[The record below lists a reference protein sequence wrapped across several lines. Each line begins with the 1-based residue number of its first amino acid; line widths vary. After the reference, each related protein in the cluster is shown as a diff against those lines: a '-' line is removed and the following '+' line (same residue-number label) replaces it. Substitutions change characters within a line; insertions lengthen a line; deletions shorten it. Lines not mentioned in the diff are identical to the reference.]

1 MKILHVLAS
10 NKFSGAENVA
20 CQIIKMFAEKEPNV
34 EMAYCS
40 PKGEIEQALKKEKID
55 YYPLEKMSRKELR
68 RVIKTYNP
76 DIIHAHD
83 MKASF
88 FSAISQ
94 KNIKIVSHIH
104 NSDFN
109 ARKISIKSILYKYA
123 AKKTKRIIWVS
134 NSCLETYYFHNY
146 VKQKSLV
153 LRNVINKEELYKKAT
168 SDTRDYDFDVVY
180 IGRLADPKNPLRLV
194 EILNKAIKVNANIK
208 VGIVGS
214 GDLEAV
220 TKSKVNEYGLADN
233 ISFLGFCSNPYKI
246 LSSSKMM
253 IMTSDRE
260 GLPMVALEAMAFG
273 VPIVSTPTDGMN
285 EIIING
291 YNGYLSN
298 ENNEF
303 SNIILSLMN
312 DNNLR
317 NEISNNVLTQFS
329 EINDIENY
337 YLTLK
342 DIYET

>member
-20 CQIIKMFAEKEPNV
+20 CQIIKMFSDREPGI

-68 RVIKTYNP
+68 RVIKTYKP

-83 MKASF
+83 MKSSF
-88 FSAISQ
+88 YSAISQ
-94 KNIKIVSHIH
+94 SNIKIISHIH
-104 NSDFN
+104 NSDFK
-109 ARKISIKSILYKYA
+109 ARKFSIKSLLYKYA
-123 AKKTKRIIWVS
+123 SKKIKRIIWVS
-134 NSCLETYYFHNY
+134 TSCLETYYFSNY
-146 VKQKSLV
+146 IKQKSCV
-153 LRNVINKEELYKKAT
+153 LKNVINKDELYEKAKN
-168 SDTRDYDFDVVY
+168 DAREYDFDIVY
-180 IGRLADPKNPLRLV
+180 IGRLANPKNPLRLV
-194 EILNKAIKVNANIK
+194 EILSKVIKSNDSIK

-214 GDLEAV
+214 GDLEEA
-220 TKSKVNEYGLADN
+220 TRAKAEEYGLNDN

-246 LSSSKMM
+246 LSSAKLM

-273 VPIVSTPTDGMN
+273 IPIVSTPTDGMN
-285 EIIING
+285 EIIVNS
-291 YNGYLSN
+291 YNGYLCN
-298 ENNEF
+298 EDDKF
-303 SNIILSLMN
+303 SNIILSLIS

-329 EINDIENY
+329 EINNVENY
-337 YLTLK
+337 FLTLK
-342 DIYET
+342 DVYEY